1 MIDAQQMGNPDA
13 SYEKPSVKNIIAYSE
28 GGYFGDCDIFSQL
41 LNYSTIADGRDMCA
55 TGEEDCSLFV
65 MSRKELDKIREN
77 FMDIYREMQKKAI
90 NRFKFHQFL
99 IAVELKQFINR
110 ARSDESSDEDDQ
122 NDVDSLDDAMSMTSD
137 KLDDKFERCMLGLT
151 DNVMIPGKNYLK
163 QK

>member
-1 MIDAQQMGNPDA
+1 LIDAQQMGNPDA

-77 FMDIYREMQKKAI
+77 FMDIYREM
-90 NRFKFHQFL
+90 
-99 IAVELKQFINR
+99 
-110 ARSDESSDEDDQ
+110 
-122 NDVDSLDDAMSMTSD
+122 
-137 KLDDKFERCMLGLT
+137 
-151 DNVMIPGKNYLK
+151 
-163 QK
+163 